1 MDRKYFHDA
10 RPSLIN
16 EPTSTL
22 CLTALGNKFHPTNLS
37 QMVRAYLIVA
47 GITKRG
53 SCHILRHS
61 TATVMLE
68 SGADLRSIQTL
79 LGHENLNTTQIYTH
93 VSIKRLRE
101 VHKKTHPSCKDRKP
115 KKKK

>member
-1 MDRKYFHDA
+1 MKNHHKRDDDPLGA
-10 RPSLIN
+10 RRIN
-16 EPTSTL
+16 KHERLVVWSKPPRPAWMS
-22 CLTALGNKFHPTNLS
+22 A
-37 QMVRAYLIVA
+37 A

-53 SCHILRHS
+53 SCHMLRHS

-68 SGADLRSIQTL
+68 NGADLRSIQTL

-101 VHKKTHPSCKDRKP
+101 VHKKTHPSYKDRKP